1 MELGAG
7 TLTKCSNPA
16 DFMLTE
22 ILVWLSGDI
31 SVSESD
37 INAYHE
43 HMCHMYFTC
52 REHMCHMHFLLNI
65 YHALKIVGEYYDKV
79 CDFCYAAF
87 V

>member
-1 MELGAG
+1 M
-7 TLTKCSNPA
+7 KCSNPA

-31 SVSESD
+31 SVSESG
-37 INAYHE
+37 INAY
-43 HMCHMYFTC
+43 
-52 REHMCHMHFLLNI
+52 REHMRHMHFLLNI